1 MLDTI
6 WKRNL
11 LFVWI
16 SQMLAMAG
24 FGMCMPFIPIFMR
37 EVLKVEE
44 GSRGFFVSAF
54 AFAGLTSLCIGTAFW
69 GMISDRFGR
78 KLMLLRANY
87 GAAILFP
94 LLGFAPDVY
103 SLIAIRFLCSFFSGT
118 ANPARTLLVSNTP
131 EEKHGYVLGILSTAT
146 TSGHMVGYFFGGL
159 IVEFAGYKAAFL
171 SCGALYIISGLLVQF
186 FVKENFS
193 VSEAKKKV
201 KKKLSSFRQIASPV
215 IIGLMILFFIMGMY
229 GRLTQ
234 PFAAM
239 LVEFVNGQE
248 NAAFWTGMISL
259 SAAAGGLISGCFF
272 GWISEK
278 FSHLKILLFAVG
290 ITALA
295 TCFLPFTGNIY
306 LLITV
311 RFLAGLLGGG
321 IHPLL
326 LMWLSRSTD
335 AELKGTYFGW
345 SGSIHQ
351 TGGIVSTLLGGAVV
365 LYGGICGIYIA
376 GAFLTLLMVP
386 FIFYTLKRDPR
397 KSL

>member
-11 LFVWI
+11 FFVWI
-16 SQMLAMAG
+16 SQMLGMAG
-24 FGMCMPFIPIFMR
+24 FGLCMPFIPLFMR

-44 GSRGFFVSAF
+44 SSRGFFVSAF
-54 AFAGLTSLCIGTAFW
+54 AFAGLTSLCVATAFW
-69 GMISDRFGR
+69 GMIADRFGR

-87 GAAILFP
+87 GAAVLYP
-94 LLGFAPDVY
+94 LLCFAPNVY
-103 SLIAIRFLCSFFSGT
+103 ILIIIRFFCSFFSGT
-118 ANPARTLLVSNTP
+118 ANPARTLLISTTP
-131 EEKHGYVLGILSTAT
+131 AEKHGYVLGILSTAT

-171 SCGALYIISGLLVQF
+171 SCGALYITSGLLVQF

-259 SAAAGGLISGCFF
+259 SAAAGGLISGCLF

-290 ITALA
+290 VTALA

>member
-1 MLDTI
+1 MLDTT

-37 EVLKVEE
+37 EVLHVEE
-44 GSRGFFVSAF
+44 SSRGFFVSAF

-131 EEKHGYVLGILSTAT
+131 EEKHGYVLGMLSTAS
-146 TSGHMVGYFFGGL
+146 TSGNMAGCFLGGILVEFTGYKFVFLCCGFLYVIGGL
-159 IVEFAGYKAAFL
+159 L
-171 SCGALYIISGLLVQF
+171 TQF
-186 FVKENFS
+186 FVKEDFS
-193 VSEAKKKV
+193 VSRAKKKV
-201 KKKLSSFRQIASPV
+201 RKSLTSFRQIASPLV
-215 IIGLMILFFIMGMY
+215 IGLMSLFLIMGMY
-229 GRLTQ
+229 GRITQ

-239 LVEFVNGQE
+239 LVEMVNGHD
-248 NAAFWTGMISL
+248 NAAFWTGVTSL
-259 SAAAGGLISGCFF
+259 FTAAGGLISGCLF

-290 ITALA
+290 VTAVS
-295 TCFLPFTGNIY
+295 TFFLPFTGNIY
-306 LLITV
+306 ILIVV
-311 RFLAGLLGGG
+311 RFLAALLGGG
-321 IHPLL
+321 LHPLL

-345 SGSIHQ
+345 SSSIHQ
-351 TGGIVSTLLGGAVV
+351 AGGLISSLLSGVVV
-365 LYGGICGIYIA
+365 LYGGVGGVYITS
-376 GAFLTLLMVP
+376 AFLTLLMFP
-386 FIFYTLKRDPR
+386 FIFYTLKKDPG
-397 KSL
+397 KAL